1 MSHQRALARHRAVA
15 LALLLCPAPG
25 CGDDIAAP
33 EPDDFAVLFVGNSLT
48 YTNGLPHMLQQLFA
62 LAGEES
68 PVIGEQAFPDFGL
81 QDHWVTGARERI
93 AQGVWDVVVLQQG
106 PSATEGRPS
115 LLEYSQRFATDIRAA
130 GGEPALYMVWP
141 AASRLFDFAGVSDSY
156 ATAADLV
163 DGLLFPAGEAWLAAW
178 RVDPELELYG
188 PDGFH
193 PSLTGTYLAA
203 LVIYQQLSGNDPR
216 LLPAVIPGPSGIV
229 EIGTEQAGLLQQAA
243 FEANAAFAR

>member
-1 MSHQRALARHRAVA
+1 MSRHRAPAGHRAFA

-25 CGDDIAAP
+25 CGDGVAAP

-48 YTNGLPHMLQQLFA
+48 YANGLPHMLQQLFV

-68 PVIGEQAFPDFGL
+68 PVVGEEAFPNFGL
-81 QDHWVTGARERI
+81 EDHWVTGARERI
-93 AQGVWDVVVLQQG
+93 AQGGWDVVVLQQG

-115 LLEYSQRFATDIRAA
+115 LLEYSRLFAEDIRAA

-141 AASRLFDFAGVSDSY
+141 AATRSFDFAGVSDSY

-163 DGLLFPAGEAWLAAW
+163 DGLLFPVGEAWLAAW
-178 RVDPELELYG
+178 RVDPEMELYG

-203 LVIYQQLSGNDPR
+203 LVMYQQLSGNDPR
-216 LLPAVIPGPSGIV
+216 LLPAVIPGPSGAV
-229 EIGTEQAGLLQQAA
+229 DIGAERAGLLQQAA
-243 FEANAAFAR
+243 FEANAEFAR